1 MIRAGATPAT
11 HPGAIVAQYEALRS
25 AVLGQALPPEARSG
39 LIVLLRQGMWRW
51 ACRPAAG
58 TVRPEPFPDQT
69 SIPMEP
75 FERRAVIY
83 ALAGLAMARNDRR
96 TS

>member
-1 MIRAGATPAT
+1 MIRAGTTPAT
-11 HPGAIVAQYEALRS
+11 HPGAIVAQYETLRS
-25 AVLGQALPPEARSG
+25 VMLGQALPPEARSG
-39 LIVLLRQGMWRW
+39 LIVLLRQGMWRC
-51 ACRPAAG
+51 ACRPAAA
-58 TVRPEPFPDQT
+58 TARPEPFADQT

-75 FERRAVIY
+75 FERRAIVY

>member
-11 HPGAIVAQYEALRS
+11 HASAIVANYEAMRS
-25 AVLGQALPPEARSG
+25 AVLGQALPPEVRSG
-39 LIVLLRQGMWRW
+39 LIVLLRQGLWRW

-58 TVRPEPFPDQT
+58 TLMPAPIPDQP
-69 SIPMEP
+69 SIPLEP

-83 ALAGLAMARNDRR
+83 ALAGMAMARNDRR
-96 TS
+96 TA

>member
-11 HPGAIVAQYEALRS
+11 HPGAIVAQYETLRS

-51 ACRPAAG
+51 ACRPAVGRA
-58 TVRPEPFPDQT
+58 RSEPFTDQT
-69 SIPMEP
+69 SIPKEP
-75 FERRAVIY
+75 FERRAVVY

>member
-58 TVRPEPFPDQT
+58 TVRPEPLPDQT
-69 SIPMEP
+69 FIPMEP
-75 FERRAVIY
+75 FERRAVVY

>member
-1 MIRAGATPAT
+1 MIMAGATSASC
-11 HPGAIVAQYEALRS
+11 PGVIVAQYETLRS
-25 AVLGQALPPEARSG
+25 AALGQALPPEARSG

-58 TVRPEPFPDQT
+58 AARFEPFADQT
-69 SIPMEP
+69 SIPTEP
-75 FERRAVIY
+75 FERRAVVY